1 MFFWMTVLPSK
12 SPNRGTV
19 ALYQA
24 MVDDRRR
31 RLATVADLWRG
42 NRFTP
47 LKSHLI
53 PSDSL
58 DYGVRSS
65 HAKVVPFRLPLLIGW
80 F

>member
-1 MFFWMTVLPSK
+1 MFFGMTVLPSK

-47 LKSHLI
+47 LKSHPI
-53 PSDSL
+53 PSDNS
-58 DYGVRSS
+58 DSYVRSS
-65 HAKVVPFRLPLLIGW
+65 HAKAVPFRLPPPVGW